1 MNTEGSARQVL
12 HSVFGYERFRG
23 DQEVVIQCVVEGGD
37 ALVLMPTGGG
47 KSLCYQI
54 PALLRPGVGIV
65 VSPLIALMQDQV
77 SALQLQGVRATA
89 INSSVPMAEARQ
101 REEKMHQGGYD
112 LVYVAPERLMTERFL
127 NVLEQTPLALF
138 AIDEAHCVSQ
148 WGHDFRPEYIQL
160 AALKERFPGAPRIAL
175 TATADAPTRQEII
188 DRLGLG
194 SAPVFC
200 SSFDRPNIRYR
211 VLPKNSA
218 RQQLL
223 RFIREEHPDEAG
235 IVYCLSR
242 KRVEETAA
250 FLDSSGCCALP
261 YHAGLAA
268 EQRERHQQR
277 FLQEE
282 KIVIV
287 ATIAFG
293 MGIDK
298 PDVRFVAHLDMPK
311 SLEAYYQETGRAGRD
326 GLPADAWMTYGIAD
340 VVMLRQLMAGSH
352 AEERIRRIE
361 GHKLEAMLGF
371 CETTQCRR
379 QVLLGYFGEERSEP
393 CGNCDTC
400 LTPVETW
407 DGTEAAQK
415 ALSCVYRTGQRFGVN
430 YLIDVLQGKAT
441 ERIVRFGHDRVS
453 TFGLGRDIETARW
466 RSLYRQLV
474 AAGLLTVEMA
484 GHGGLQLTEKSRPVL
499 RGERPV
505 RFRKDPE
512 KTVRLRA
519 RSGSAAPGIDLQD
532 EDVKAL
538 WESLRTLRRTLAQA
552 QEVPPYVIF
561 HDATL
566 QDIVRCRPRSGAELM
581 QMSGI
586 GQTKLDRYGDAILEV
601 LKQHEVDWGRPA
613 DLPPLA
619 DAGALRAAMPVD
631 TAVTD
636 TIAATLELAK
646 QGKSPDE
653 IAAHRGLKSST
664 IYSHLA
670 KAIEGGDLDLTEV
683 VDLPNAEIQT
693 IEAAFHELGPDSPF
707 TLKPVFD
714 ALGEQYSYGVLRC
727 VRAGMIVRGDFQPER
742 EADRSPVQFGLP
754 GNR

>member
-1 MNTEGSARQVL
+1 MNTEVSAHQVL
-12 HSVFGYERFRG
+12 GAVFGYEHFRG
-23 DQEVVIQCVVEGGD
+23 DQEAVISCVLEGGD

-89 INSSVPMAEARQ
+89 INSSVPMDEARQ
-101 REEKMHQGGYD
+101 REEGMRQGQYD

-127 NVLEQTPLALF
+127 NVLEQTRLALF

-160 AALKERFPGAPRIAL
+160 AALKERFPATPRIAL

-188 DRLGLG
+188 DRLGLEA
-194 SAPVFC
+194 APVFC

-211 VLPKNSA
+211 VLAKNSA

-242 KRVEETAA
+242 KRVEETAS
-250 FLDSSGCCALP
+250 FLDSSSCCALP
-261 YHAGLAA
+261 YHAGLPA
-268 EQRERHQQR
+268 ELRERHQQR

-415 ALSCVYRTGQRFGVN
+415 AMSCVYRTGQRFGVN
-430 YLIDVLQGKAT
+430 YLIDVLQGKAN
-441 ERIVRFGHDRVS
+441 ERITRFGHDRVS
-453 TFGLGRDIETARW
+453 TFGIGGDVDAARW
-466 RSLYRQLV
+466 RSVYRQLV
-474 AAGLLTVEMA
+474 SAGLLTVEMA
-484 GHGGLQLTEKSRPVL
+484 GHGGLQLTEKSRSVL

-505 RFRKDPE
+505 HFRKDPE
-512 KTVRLRA
+512 KTARLRT
-519 RSGSAAPGIDLQD
+519 RSGAAGPGIDLQD
-532 EDVKAL
+532 DDAKAL
-538 WESLRTLRRTLAQA
+538 WDSLRALRRTLAQEH
-552 QEVPPYVIF
+552 EVPPYVIF

-566 QDIVRCRPRSGAELM
+566 QEIVRYRPRSGAELM

-601 LKQHEVDWGRPA
+601 LQQHEADRGRPD
-613 DLPPLA
+613 DLPPLP
-619 DAGALRAAMPVD
+619 DAATLRAATPID
-631 TAVTD
+631 TGVTD
-636 TIAATLELAK
+636 TVAATLELAK
-646 QGKSPDE
+646 QGKSPE
-653 IAAHRGLKSST
+653 AIAAHRGLKSST

-670 KAIEGGDLDLTEV
+670 KAIEAGDLDLTEV
-683 VDLPNAEIQT
+683 VDLPDVEIRT
-693 IEAAFHELGPDSPF
+693 IEAAFHELDPESPF

-714 ALGEQYSYGVLRC
+714 ALGEQYSYGLLRC

-742 EADRSPVQFGLP
+742 EVDRSRVQFGLP